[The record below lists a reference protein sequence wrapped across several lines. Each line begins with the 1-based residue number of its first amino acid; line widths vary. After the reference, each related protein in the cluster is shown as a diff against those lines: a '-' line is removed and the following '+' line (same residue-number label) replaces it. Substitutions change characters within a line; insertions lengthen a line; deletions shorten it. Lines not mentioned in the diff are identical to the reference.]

1 MRGKAKQRVSLIL
14 VVTMVLGT
22 VLTGNTVFATEESSD
37 EQDRI
42 KINISKDSEQTVE
55 QNVAQTIHVTAQGQC
70 SQSVCLNVY
79 LKNEDGSAATDIDAV
94 NLLTSDQLT
103 DKNTQKT
110 IDETLK
116 DSVTLNNGTKVSPTA
131 EWKNDK
137 DDNGTVTSKYLQIT
151 MPTDTTAINF
161 DMQLQYRTD
170 EASYTKKV
178 LVEAKAFEEEQDITE
193 AAKRADESK
202 ENEVTVVWEG
212 QAVSQSESEA
222 ADEDADGEN
231 ESQVMAANA
240 ETPVTIYFAAPKDW
254 TDNRYRI
261 RANGKLQSDPEK
273 WKFVEMQDTGKEYNG
288 KKVYKAET
296 TTPQGGYYVLQFQ
309 AYAGSEWK
317 HEFLAINNW
326 TPTSNINN
334 HIYEAGQGWKADF
347 TPFNPDDH
355 TYFAG
360 KNILFYNKGTEDL
373 SGGVTAVFY
382 EKDSSGT
389 LKEVKRIKMT
399 AGTGNKNFQ

>member
-22 VLTGNTVFATEESSD
+22 ALTGNTVFATGENSD

-55 QNVAQTIHVTAQGQC
+55 QNVTQTIHVTAQGQC

-116 DSVTLNNGTKVSPTA
+116 DSVTLNNGTKASPTA

-151 MPTDTTAINF
+151 MPADVTAINF

-202 ENEVTVVWEG
+202 ENEATVAWEG
-212 QAVSQSESEA
+212 QAVSQPESEA

-231 ESQVMAANA
+231 ESQVMAASA
-240 ETPVTIYFAAPKDW
+240 ETGVTIYFAAPKDW
-254 TDNRYRI
+254 TD
-261 RANGKLQSDPEK
+261 
-273 WKFVEMQDTGKEYNG
+273 KEYTIEAKGCESNPENRWICQEMVNTG
-288 KKVYKAET
+288 ETYNNLQVYKVVMSY
-296 TTPQGGYYVLQFQ
+296 PKYGGYDKFFRLESMM
-309 AYAGSEWK
+309 G
-317 HEFLAINNW
+317 
-326 TPTSNINN
+326 
-334 HIYEAGQGWKADF
+334 
-347 TPFNPDDH
+347 
-355 TYFAG
+355 
-360 KNILFYNKGTEDL
+360 
-373 SGGVTAVFY
+373 
-382 EKDSSGT
+382 
-389 LKEVKRIKMT
+389 
-399 AGTGNKNFQ
+399 

>member
-22 VLTGNTVFATEESSD
+22 ALTGNTVFAVGRGSAEPN
-37 EQDRI
+37 QI

-55 QNVAQTIHVTAQGQC
+55 QNVTQTIHVTAQGQC

-116 DSVTLNNGTKVSPTA
+116 DSVTLNNGTKASPTA

-151 MPTDTTAINF
+151 MPTDATAINF

-178 LVEAKAFEEEQDITE
+178 LVEAKAFEEEQDTQKQLRE
-193 AAKRADESK
+193 QTRAKRMKRQLSG
-202 ENEVTVVWEG
+202 EG
-212 QAVSQSESEA
+212 QASKS
-222 ADEDADGEN
+222 
-231 ESQVMAANA
+231 
-240 ETPVTIYFAAPKDW
+240 
-254 TDNRYRI
+254 I
-261 RANGKLQSDPEK
+261 R
-273 WKFVEMQDTGKEYNG
+273 
-288 KKVYKAET
+288 
-296 TTPQGGYYVLQFQ
+296 
-309 AYAGSEWK
+309 
-317 HEFLAINNW
+317 
-326 TPTSNINN
+326 
-334 HIYEAGQGWKADF
+334 
-347 TPFNPDDH
+347 
-355 TYFAG
+355 
-360 KNILFYNKGTEDL
+360 
-373 SGGVTAVFY
+373 
-382 EKDSSGT
+382 
-389 LKEVKRIKMT
+389 KRSC
-399 AGTGNKNFQ
+399 G

>member
-22 VLTGNTVFATEESSD
+22 VLTGNTVFAAGESSD

-55 QNVAQTIHVTAQGQC
+55 QNVTQTIHVTAQGQC

-103 DKNTQKT
+103 DKNTQET

-116 DSVTLNNGTKVSPTA
+116 DSVTLNNGTKASPTA

-151 MPTDTTAINF
+151 MPADATAINF

-193 AAKRADESK
+193 ADKREDESK
-202 ENEVTVVWEG
+202 ENETTTKKEYVT
-212 QAVSQSESEA
+212 
-222 ADEDADGEN
+222 DENGVKTLVKNEIEKTKTTFTEN
-231 ESQVMAANA
+231 EATSTGTHTETIINKQGFELPITGGMGTVLFSIAGFALMAG
-240 ETPVTIYFAAPKDW
+240 AAFVLLKGRRKD
-254 TDNRYRI
+254 
-261 RANGKLQSDPEK
+261 A
-273 WKFVEMQDTGKEYNG
+273 
-288 KKVYKAET
+288 
-296 TTPQGGYYVLQFQ
+296 
-309 AYAGSEWK
+309 
-317 HEFLAINNW
+317 
-326 TPTSNINN
+326 
-334 HIYEAGQGWKADF
+334 
-347 TPFNPDDH
+347 
-355 TYFAG
+355 
-360 KNILFYNKGTEDL
+360 
-373 SGGVTAVFY
+373 
-382 EKDSSGT
+382 
-389 LKEVKRIKMT
+389 
-399 AGTGNKNFQ
+399 